1 MDRAPKW
8 DIVDAILYVM
18 RQVVSK
24 GLSYRTAPTGT
35 QVHRYHVQWSKDGTC
50 KRAAERLIEMVRE
63 NKGRDPDPSAGVVD
77 A

>member
-24 GLSYRTAPTGT
+24 GLSYRTAPTG
-35 QVHRYHVQWSKDGTC
+35 
-50 KRAAERLIEMVRE
+50 M
-63 NKGRDPDPSAGVVD
+63 
-77 A
+77 